1 MLVDQFLKSLEISIL
16 SYPANNEINL
26 INMVLFYDMT
36 RINTMLLI
44 FSDIILMDK
53 KSLLDMMLLKTEIIL
68 SYNKTLDSL
77 YAECEKC
84 EFFVIIF
91 IKI

>member
-1 MLVDQFLKSLEISIL
+1 MKSLEISIL

-26 INMVLFYDMT
+26 INMVLFYDIT

-53 KSLLDMMLLKTEIIL
+53 KSLLDRMLLKTEIIL
-68 SYNKTLDSL
+68 SYNETLDSL

-84 EFFVIIF
+84 EFFFIIF